1 MLTVIFLVVVAGLVH
16 SLWLSDKTPSF
27 LIESLSHVYIYIYIK
42 DFTENHAINPE
53 CNMTIRRYKLL

>member
-27 LIESLSHVYIYIYIK
+27 LIESLSHVYIIE
-42 DFTENHAINPE
+42 FTENHAINPE